1 MSKFKS
7 VGGGSAYRSST
18 GKLRVLSRENDYLF
32 RVEVWLLNSA
42 VNRNNW
48 QYLNLEAHRE
58 LFVDTPILVAY
69 TQGGNKIGD
78 GHNFRTKRDA
88 NGKEYALFTDATAE
102 RIVGWFKNDGDIR
115 IEEKDGVKW
124 LVGVGN
130 IWTYYAAE
138 LTAMLVEQ
146 GANGM
151 EVSIETLIKDMYME
165 GDTEVFTSYQ
175 ILGTTILGKDV
186 TPAVAGACIRRLSLS
201 SDLEKFKLRVA
212 AEQQKTANNEEKKKE
227 KKHMAFNKALLSKM
241 QEQFEGYTIV
251 GHDDEGLHFALL
263 SKADG
268 CLYGYA
274 RNAEDGDEIVKN
286 RIAPVVLSAAA
297 KFDSGDEVSV
307 DMLAALE
314 ESEKRLQEAEA
325 KAEEAEKRAKK
336 AEEEKD
342 AMGKKENARRRA
354 SILSAINA
362 EIEAYNEEADEKLDD
377 KACEDI
383 IADANADKYTDCE
396 NEKGEFC
403 GAEVACS
410 AVKSRIWDHEK
421 AVRAKRNAK
430 KVSWLDGIRTNSK
443 EEQSGIPGLL
453 SRINK

>member
-1 MSKFKS
+1 MTKFKS

-42 VNRNNW
+42 VNRNNGKF
-48 QYLNLEAHRE
+48 LNLETHRE

-69 TQGGNKIGD
+69 THGGNKIGD
-78 GHNFRTKRDA
+78 GHNYRTKRDA
-88 NGKEYALFTDATAE
+88 DGKEYASFTDATAE
-102 RIVGWFKNDGDIR
+102 RIVGWFKSDGDIR

-146 GANGM
+146 GAKGM
-151 EVSIETLIKDMYME
+151 EVSIEALIMDMYTE
-165 GDTEVFTSYQ
+165 GDTEVYTAYQ

-186 TPAVAGACIRRLSLS
+186 TPAVAGAHIRRLSLS

-212 AEQQKTANNEEKKKE
+212 AEQQKTANKEKKKE

-241 QEQFEGYTIV
+241 KEQFEGYTIV

-286 RIAPVVLSAAA
+286 RIAPISLCSVA
-297 KFDSGDEVSV
+297 KFETGEEVNV
-307 DMLAALE
+307 DILAANE
-314 ESEKRLQEAEA
+314 ERDAQLKEAEA

-342 AMGKKENARRRA
+342 AIEKKENARRRA

-410 AVKSRIWDHEK
+410 AVKSRLWDHEK